1 MSEYAIDIQHIT
13 KTYNMYKKP
22 SDRFKEALSPTKK
35 SYHDLFYALD
45 DVTMQIKKRRDDW
58 FCRRKWLWE
67 INHVKN
73 YYRSTNTNLRVHG
86 D

>member
-45 DVTMQIKKRRDDW
+45 DW

-73 YYRSTNTNLRVHG
+73 YYRSINANLRVHG

>member
-35 SYHDLFYALD
+35 ILPRFVLCVRRCHDA
-45 DVTMQIKKRRDDW
+45 
-58 FCRRKWLWE
+58 
-67 INHVKN
+67 N
-73 YYRSTNTNLRVHG
+73 
-86 D
+86 

>member
-45 DVTMQIKKRRDDW
+45 DVTMQNKK
-58 FCRRKWLWE
+58 
-67 INHVKN
+67 
-73 YYRSTNTNLRVHG
+73 G
-86 D
+86 

>member
-1 MSEYAIDIQHIT
+1 MYYKEKRHVRICNRYQHIT

-45 DVTMQIKKRRDDW
+45 DVTMQIKKGEMIG
-58 FCRRKWLWE
+58 FVGENGSAENQPC
-67 INHVKN
+67 
-73 YYRSTNTNLRVHG
+73 
-86 D
+86 

>member
-45 DVTMQIKKRRDDW
+45 DVTMQIKKAR
-58 FCRRKWLWE
+58 
-67 INHVKN
+67 
-73 YYRSTNTNLRVHG
+73 
-86 D
+86 